1 MTEDELDEAT
11 VEKMRCA
18 AEEIK
23 EMARVRPEN
32 APALLE
38 QARHLIELAEQI
50 RNDWLRRRGT
60 SLPSMVVNAGAAGGG
75 AAVTIVP
82 RDTVRDDFGRR
93 SENPRI

>member
-23 EMARVRPEN
+23 EMARIRPEN
-32 APALLE
+32 AAALLE

-60 SLPSMVVNAGAAGGG
+60 SLPSIAVNASGVGGG
-75 AAVTIVP
+75 AAVTIAP
-82 RDTVRDDFGRR
+82 RETARDDFGRR
-93 SENPRI
+93 SENSRI